1 LFPVLLSL
9 TLAGSSPS
17 PWGLQ
22 MNKPAVLLATMVLSL
37 IALSG
42 FDSSFSLEKS
52 FPADLNGPDVLAFA
66 NLVGT
71 VEIVREKFRSLSVA
85 MPEETYPWQP
95 MDGVRSVS
103 EVYQHIAADNFFV
116 PTLMGISAPP
126 ETGINEDASTF
137 RAFQERE
144 LTRDEVIETVE
155 ASFEFLSRAMR
166 ATASDLDR
174 HITLGTSETTVG
186 DVWIRAVVHLHEH
199 LGQSIA
205 YARTNKVIPPWSN

>member
-1 LFPVLLSL
+1 MVLL
-9 TLAGSSPS
+9 
-17 PWGLQ
+17 
-22 MNKPAVLLATMVLSL
+22 L
-37 IALSG
+37 IVLSG
-42 FDSSFSLEKS
+42 FDSSFSFEKD

-71 VEIVREKFRSLSVA
+71 VEIAREKFRSLSVA
-85 MPEETYPWQP
+85 MPEDAYLWRP

-116 PTLMGISAPP
+116 PTLMGIAAPP

-155 ASFEFLSRAMR
+155 ASFEFLSRAMQ
-166 ATASDLDR
+166 ATANDLDR
-174 HITLGTSETTVG
+174 LITLGTSETTVG

-205 YARTNKVIPPWSN
+205 YARTNKIVPPWSN

>member
-1 LFPVLLSL
+1 
-9 TLAGSSPS
+9 
-17 PWGLQ
+17 
-22 MNKPAVLLATMVLSL
+22 MNKPALVLVTIVLSL

-42 FDSSFSLEKS
+42 FDSSFSFEKDFS
-52 FPADLNGPDVLAFA
+52 ADLNGPDVLAFA

-71 VEIVREKFRSLSVA
+71 VEIAREKFRSLSVA
-85 MPEETYPWQP
+85 MPEDAYLWRP

-116 PTLMGISAPP
+116 PTLMGIAAPP

-155 ASFEFLSRAMR
+155 ASFEFLSRAMQ
-166 ATASDLDR
+166 ATANDLDR
-174 HITLGTSETTVG
+174 LITLGTSETTVG

-205 YARTNKVIPPWSN
+205 YARTNKIVPPWSN

>member
-1 LFPVLLSL
+1 
-9 TLAGSSPS
+9 
-17 PWGLQ
+17 
-22 MNKPAVLLATMVLSL
+22 MNKPAVLLVTMVLLL

-42 FDSSFSLEKS
+42 FDSSFSFEKD

-71 VEIVREKFRSLSVA
+71 VEIAREKFRSLSVA
-85 MPEETYPWQP
+85 MPEDAYLWRP

-116 PTLMGISAPP
+116 PTLMGIAAPP

-155 ASFEFLSRAMR
+155 ASFEFLSRAMQ

-205 YARTNKVIPPWSN
+205 YARTNKIVPPWSN